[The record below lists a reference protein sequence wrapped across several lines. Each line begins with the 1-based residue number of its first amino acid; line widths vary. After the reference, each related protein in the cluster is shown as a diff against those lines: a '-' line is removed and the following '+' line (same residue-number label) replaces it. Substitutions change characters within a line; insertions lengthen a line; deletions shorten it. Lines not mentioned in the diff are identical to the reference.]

1 MRLRMS
7 GLVQSW
13 LLRSFA
19 VAVAACSVSFQDAT
33 AQFGGGFFGNNQ
45 GVGGVMIDSNGVLRN
60 VTAEEQTQNLEK
72 LRAAMHGPQGDL
84 AKASDL
90 RMISLKGVQ
99 QIALDAQKQ
108 GKEIPEDVYCLGGL
122 TRIDYVFVYPESN
135 DIVLAGP
142 AEPWIL
148 GSKGSIVGKNSGNP
162 VINLDDLATAF
173 RYVNQA
179 RNGGISVSIDPTE
192 QGYRQF
198 NQARSGLTVEGI
210 TPAVV
215 SELARAFGP
224 QQVSL
229 TGIPAESNMARVIL
243 AADYRM
249 KLYGM
254 NLAKAPVSGLPSYLE
269 MVKTRANASTQ
280 LQSRFWM
287 SCDYDAISHS
297 KDKLAWKLS
306 GQRIKT
312 MTESETFDNSGKR
325 KATGK
330 VDPIAKK
337 WADNFT
343 NKLGELAVKDPVFGE
358 LRNIMDLCL
367 VAALIESQNLQSLAA
382 CDLSGLLGDSA
393 KVQTVK
399 LDAAKS
405 LDPQISFV
413 QTAQSML
420 VSASGGVMI
429 ESWYFATNVK
439 ENDAVAQARV
449 VKPNLDSTASWYR

>member
-7 GLVQSW
+7 GLVQSL

-19 VAVAACSVSFQDAT
+19 VAVAACSVSFHNAT
-33 AQFGGGFFGNNQ
+33 AQFGGVFGNR

-60 VTAEEQTQNLEK
+60 ATAEDQTLNLEK
-72 LRAAMHGPQGDL
+72 LRGAMHGAQGDL
-84 AKASDL
+84 AKATDL
-90 RMISLKGVQ
+90 RLISLKGIQ
-99 QIALDAQKQ
+99 QIALESQKQ

-122 TRIDYVFVYPESN
+122 TRIDYVFVYPESQ
-135 DIVLAGP
+135 DIVIAGP
-142 AEPWIL
+142 AEPWVL
-148 GSKGSIVGKNSGNP
+148 GSSGSIVGKKSGNP
-162 VINLDDLATAF
+162 VINIDDLATAF

-198 NQARSGLTVEGI
+198 NQALAGLTSQNI
-210 TPAVV
+210 NPAVA

-229 TGIPAESNMARVIL
+229 SGIPADSNMARVIL

-254 NLAKAPVSGLPSYLE
+254 NLAKAPVAGLPSYLE
-269 MVKTRANASTQ
+269 MVKNRANASTA

-297 KDKLAWKLS
+297 KDRLAWKFS

-312 MTESETFDNSGKR
+312 MTETEVFDNSGKR
-325 KATGK
+325 NNTGK
-330 VDPIAKK
+330 ADPVAKK
-337 WADNFT
+337 WAESFT

-382 CDLSGLLGDSA
+382 CDLSGLLGESA

-399 LDAAKS
+399 LQTAKS

-413 QTAQSML
+413 QSAQSML

-429 ESWYFATNVK
+429 ESWYFASNIK
-439 ENDAVAQARV
+439 ENDTIAQARV
-449 VKPNLDSTASWYR
+449 TKPSLDSAASWYR

>member
-72 LRAAMHGPQGDL
+72 LRAAMHGAQGDL

-90 RMISLKGVQ
+90 RLISLKGVQ

-173 RYVNQA
+173 RYVDQA

-198 NQARSGLTVEGI
+198 NQARSGLT
-210 TPAVV
+210 
-215 SELARAFGP
+215 
-224 QQVSL
+224 
-229 TGIPAESNMARVIL
+229 
-243 AADYRM
+243 DYRM

-312 MTESETFDNSGKR
+312 MTESETFDNSGNR

-343 NKLGELAVKDPVFGE
+343 GKLGELAIKDPVFGE

-382 CDLSGLLGDSA
+382 CDLTGLLGDSA

-439 ENDAVAQARV
+439 ENDSVAQARV